1 MSEQPAASQ
10 HPQDA
15 ARSYED
21 PHGDARS
28 SQGGTAGPEDRDPV
42 DSMQT
47 ASAEDDER
55 AGGPPTPPE
64 GGSVATPGSGRS
76 S

>member
-15 ARSYED
+15 ARSYKD
-21 PHGDARS
+21 LHADARS

-47 ASAEDDER
+47 ASPEDDER
-55 AGGPPTPPE
+55 AGTAPTPPE
-64 GGSVATPGSGRS
+64 GGPAAKPGSGRS